1 MNLQEQSALL
11 RTLALMAMADGSV
24 ESQEQEMMQCLFDK
38 HFLGSFPTAWRNAL
52 ADSMDLRTAA
62 LAIPVEM
69 RPVTIK
75 LSYLVNAACGEERDF
90 PINPAEVYSLNALVN
105 HLELTEDEKE
115 NAINAA
121 KQELKTSSAGWLILK
136 SALTKLF
143 KQTRSIGE

>member
-1 MNLQEQSALL
+1 
-11 RTLALMAMADGSV
+11 
-24 ESQEQEMMQCLFDK
+24 
-38 HFLGSFPTAWRNAL
+38 
-52 ADSMDLRTAA
+52 MDLRTAA

-75 LSYLVNAACGEERDF
+75 LSSLVNAACGEEREF
-90 PINPAEVYSLNALVN
+90 PINPVEVYSLNALVN

-143 KQTRSIGE
+143 KQTRSIGK